1 MLFFCDYFSTF
12 TWLRNV
18 KYLFTWN
25 AKLCQGN
32 AKRSIKELMEIRR
45 KKRSFDSPIIQTF
58 RLFLYLCV
66 YINLPR
72 FQKHVQNFQVSQ
84 FGCVVEASITVLL
97 LKTNTD

>member
-1 MLFFCDYFSTF
+1 MSVQCKK
-12 TWLRNV
+12 
-18 KYLFTWN
+18 KYKGIN
-25 AKLCQGN
+25 GN
-32 AKRSIKELMEIRR
+32 KKK